1 MSKEFENKKKYLLK
15 RIKEEYDFLKKM
27 ANLNPFSELSY
38 IINMSKDNFFYSA
51 PEVVDECFEFLKRI
65 IDLDENFNK
74 TNEYPHKFGLNMYG
88 DPIRCYVCDSLDHV
102 QIDCTKT

>member
-15 RIKEEYDFLKKM
+15 RIKEE
-27 ANLNPFSELSY
+27 
-38 IINMSKDNFFYSA
+38 DNFYYSA

-65 IDLDENFNK
+65 IDLNENFNK
-74 TNEYPHKFGLNMYG
+74 TNETSHKLGVNMYG

-102 QIDCTKT
+102 QKDCVRTN